1 MDEMK
6 KQESLAQKKM
16 SRADFLKGMGKS
28 VAGIT
33 LVGGMSTLL
42 AGCENEAAAP
52 SDTGV
57 STPEGAPE
65 WPFEYVEV
73 DIAKAEERAYN
84 AYKTQGG

>member
-1 MDEMK
+1 MTEK
-6 KQESLAQKKM
+6 KNQESLAQKKM

-52 SDTGV
+52 ADTNAG
-57 STPEGAPE
+57 TPEGSPE

-73 DIAKAEERAYN
+73 DIDKAEQKAYE
-84 AYKTQGG
+84 AYMQQGG